1 MKIRLLLFIV
11 FTALSAS
18 AVSLSGCA
26 STSKN
31 QTLSSFDSTIRLY
44 GRLLRWREFE
54 GAANM
59 IRHQDESSIEV
70 DLDAFKDL
78 RITDYEVKNVVMG
91 DDLKTA
97 EVEAEISY
105 YFETTNSVKTIRDM
119 QSWWYLQDAEKW
131 FLDDDFPAF

>member
-1 MKIRLLLFIV
+1 V
-11 FTALSAS
+11 
-18 AVSLSGCA
+18 
-26 STSKN
+26 
-31 QTLSSFDSTIRLY
+31 
-44 GRLLRWREFE
+44 
-54 GAANM
+54 NM
-59 IRHQDESSIEV
+59 IRHQDESSVEV